1 MGSCGGGGV
10 RGCGRVGHW
19 WKWVC
24 VGGEEAVGGCGGRLG
39 RGVGVVPV
47 SELEMSTVGGLEV

>member
-1 MGSCGGGGV
+1 MVEGRWVAVVEGWGV

-19 WKWVC
+19 QRGW
-24 VGGEEAVGGCGGRLG
+24 AVV
-39 RGVGVVPV
+39 VGVAPV